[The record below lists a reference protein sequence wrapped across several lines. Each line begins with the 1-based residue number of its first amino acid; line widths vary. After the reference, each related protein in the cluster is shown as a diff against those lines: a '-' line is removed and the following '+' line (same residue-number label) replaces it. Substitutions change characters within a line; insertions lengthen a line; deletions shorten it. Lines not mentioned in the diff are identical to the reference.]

1 MNRQRLI
8 GLGMVAALTCGALAG
23 YAALGQDNV
32 AVAHNGLLI
41 LRVRV
46 GAGELTAPQRASII
60 QARFH
65 ALMAEQFSLNG
76 DGRVAEELHV
86 TRQGALVAVTSPR
99 GVVLT
104 VTGDDALANNSDPE
118 ALAELWRNR
127 LARILVIA
135 TSTG

>member
-1 MNRQRLI
+1 MI
-8 GLGMVAALTCGALAG
+8 ATLTCGTMAG

-46 GAGELTAPQRASII
+46 GAGDLTAPQRASII
-60 QARFH
+60 QERFH

-76 DGRVAEELHV
+76 EGRVAEELRV
-86 TRQGALVAVTSPR
+86 TRQGAVVAVTSPR

-104 VTGDDALANNSDPE
+104 VTGDDARANHSNPE
-118 ALAELWRNR
+118 ALAQLWRDR
-127 LARILVIA
+127 LARVLVVA
-135 TSTG
+135 TRTG